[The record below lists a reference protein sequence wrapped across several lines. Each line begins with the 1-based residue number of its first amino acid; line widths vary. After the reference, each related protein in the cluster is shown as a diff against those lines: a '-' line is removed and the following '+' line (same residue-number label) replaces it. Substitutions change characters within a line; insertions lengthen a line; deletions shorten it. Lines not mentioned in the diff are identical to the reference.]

1 MPKQKLKWFYLIV
14 GGFLLIC
21 LVGSILVG
29 ERPKAESIQE
39 VMRDAV
45 LHESGRISLFGL
57 LEVNPGLISAFVV
70 TGILLL
76 LAALLRIFVIPRF
89 QRVPGKLQL
98 LLETWVSFF
107 TDMARTNSPHHNAF
121 LGVYLFV
128 AGSYIFFGTVFEL
141 LGLQAVTLAGHS
153 ISLPAPLSDING
165 AIALGCLSYLVIL
178 VSGIVVNKLH
188 GAVSG
193 LKEFSLPISMSFR
206 LFGALLSGLLVTEL
220 VYYSIRLSFLLPVAV
235 GVLFTLLHAI
245 IQTYVL
251 TTLTSIFF
259 GEVTEPHV
267 KKNKKKKRKKQV
279 SV

>member
-1 MPKQKLKWFYLIV
+1 
-14 GGFLLIC
+14 
-21 LVGSILVG
+21 
-29 ERPKAESIQE
+29 
-39 VMRDAV
+39 
-45 LHESGRISLFGL
+45 
-57 LEVNPGLISAFVV
+57 
-70 TGILLL
+70 
-76 LAALLRIFVIPRF
+76 
-89 QRVPGKLQL
+89 
-98 LLETWVSFF
+98 
-107 TDMARTNSPHHNAF
+107 
-121 LGVYLFV
+121 
-128 AGSYIFFGTVFEL
+128 
-141 LGLQAVTLAGHS
+141 
-153 ISLPAPLSDING
+153 
-165 AIALGCLSYLVIL
+165 VIL

-267 KKNKKKKRKKQV
+267 KKNKRKKRKKQV